1 MSEINRAL
9 WITLVGMGLTFLG
22 ILVIWGMMVL
32 FVKWMREKGKKEEPE
47 TQLEPGRTN
56 TSDDLRLKSIAVA
69 TAIARSLTLR
79 KQAVAAAVSMALSAK
94 TNGSQIQKQLEE
106 THAWQIVH
114 RLSQITI
121 RNQAFS
127 RKPRGE

>member
-1 MSEINRAL
+1 MSEITRSL

-47 TQLEPGRTN
+47 TQPGSGETIAP
-56 TSDDLRLKSIAVA
+56 SDLRLKSIAVA
-69 TAIARSLTLR
+69 TAVARALTLR
-79 KQAVAAAVSMALSAK
+79 KQAAATAVSVALSVGTSSA
-94 TNGSQIQKQLEE
+94 QIQRPLEE
-106 THAWQIVH
+106 TRAWQLVH
-114 RLSQITI
+114 RMSQINA

-127 RKPRGE
+127 RKP